1 MYMSLLNKIQDKL
14 KGKKVVN
21 PTNHSKK
28 TSQSLSNL
36 PNNEK
41 LKVLDYLNS
50 IKDLHKENEQ

>member
-1 MYMSLLNKIQDKL
+1 MSLLNKIQDKL